1 MEKPSGF
8 IKSYTDITLAPSFVD
23 RIKLPF
29 GTVFV
34 DRVIAHG
41 IIICDKIDY
50 VIEGDELIFIN
61 DMTSYLEPGDHV
73 VILHTISDLIN
84 TSLGKELF

>member
-8 IKSYTDITLAPSFVD
+8 IKSYADIVITPSFVD

-29 GTVFV
+29 GTIFV
-34 DRVIAHG
+34 DRVITHG

-50 VIEGDELIFIN
+50 VIEGDELIFLN
-61 DMTSYLEPGDHV
+61 DMLCYLEPGDRV